1 MNNQKQIWM
10 GAVGANVG
18 AQGAN
23 RTEQTET
30 HVRELSQ
37 IVTIWVALELAVI
50 DFFKI
55 IF

>member
-1 MNNQKQIWM
+1 MWE
-10 GAVGANVG
+10 
-18 AQGAN
+18 
-23 RTEQTET
+23 RREQTGQKLTER